1 MNDCI
6 ILKGK
11 KDRLVVL
18 LDSNIDFSALKDKFS
33 EKIKQAEA
41 FIGDTKIAIEFTNRK
56 LTEIEENI
64 LIGVVTKETNI
75 KVAFV
80 FSEKSIFSQLPE
92 GHISLGKLPFNNIK
106 DVTEEGTTKFHK
118 GTLRSGHSLEFDG
131 NVVVLG
137 DVNPGA
143 VIKSKGNVVVLG
155 YLNGTVYAG
164 ENDGSDAF
172 VGAFS
177 LNPIQIKIG
186 QVIAKNPST
195 NVLDINK
202 VKKTLDFEVA
212 YLKDGNICI
221 EQFNKATLDH
231 MVKI

>member
-1 MNDCI
+1 MNDCV

-11 KDRLVVL
+11 KDRLVVQ
-18 LDSNIDFSALKDKFS
+18 LDSNIDFSSLKDKFS

-56 LTEIEENI
+56 LTELEENI
-64 LIGVVTKETNI
+64 LIDVVNKETNI

-80 FSEKSIFSQLPE
+80 FSEKSIFSQLPIPE
-92 GHISLGKLPFNNIK
+92 FQLPFNNIK
-106 DVTEEGTTKFHK
+106 DLTDEGLTKFHK

-131 NVVVLG
+131 NVIVLG

-164 ENDGSDAF
+164 NDEGSDAF
-172 VGAFS
+172 IGAFS

-195 NVLDINK
+195 NVLDVNK

-212 YLKDGNICI
+212 YLKDGNIFV
-221 EQFNKATLDH
+221 EKFNKTTLDH
-231 MVKI
+231 MVQI

>member
-1 MNDCI
+1 MNDCV

-11 KDRLVVL
+11 KDRLVVQ
-18 LDSNIDFSALKDKFS
+18 LDSSIDFNSLKDKFS
-33 EKIKQAEA
+33 EKIKQAES

-64 LIGVVTKETNI
+64 LIGVINKETKI
-75 KVAFV
+75 KIAFI
-80 FSEKSIFSQLPE
+80 FSEKSTFSQLP
-92 GHISLGKLPFNNIK
+92 GGQLPFKSIK
-106 DVTEEGTTKFHK
+106 DVTDEGCTKFYK
-118 GTLRSGHSLEFDG
+118 GTLRSGHNLEYDG

-143 VIKSKGNVVVLG
+143 IIKSKGNVVVLG

-164 ENDGSDAF
+164 EKDGSDAF

-212 YLKDGNICI
+212 YLKDGNIFI
-221 EQFNKATLDH
+221 EKFNKATLEH
-231 MVKI
+231 MLKI

>member
-1 MNDCI
+1 MNDCV

-11 KDRLVVL
+11 KDRLVVQ
-18 LDSNIDFSALKDKFS
+18 LDSNIDFSSLKDKFT

-41 FIGDTKIAIEFTNRK
+41 FIGDAKIAIEFTNRK

-64 LIGVVTKETNI
+64 LIGVISRETNI
-75 KVAFV
+75 KIAFI
-80 FSEKSIFSQLPE
+80 FSEKSIFSQIP
-92 GHISLGKLPFNNIK
+92 GGQLPFNSIK
-106 DVTEEGTTKFHK
+106 DLTDEGSTKFHK

-143 VIKSKGNVVVLG
+143 VIKSRGNVVVLG

-164 ENDGSDAF
+164 EKDGSEAF

-195 NVLDINK
+195 NVLDVNK

-212 YLKDGNICI
+212 YLKDGNIFI
-221 EQFNKATLDH
+221 EKFNKATLEH
-231 MVKI
+231 MTKI

>member
-1 MNDCI
+1 MNDCV

-11 KDRLVVL
+11 KDRLVVQ
-18 LDSNIDFSALKDKFS
+18 LDSNIDFSSLKDKFS

-56 LTEIEENI
+56 LTELEENI
-64 LIGVVTKETNI
+64 LIDVVNKETNI

-80 FSEKSIFSQLPE
+80 FSEKSIFSQLPIPE
-92 GHISLGKLPFNNIK
+92 FQLPFNNIK
-106 DVTEEGTTKFHK
+106 DLTDEGLTKFHK

-131 NVVVLG
+131 NVIVLG

-164 ENDGSDAF
+164 NEEGSDAF
-172 VGAFS
+172 IGAFS

-195 NVLDINK
+195 NVLDVNK

-212 YLKDGNICI
+212 YLKDGNIFV
-221 EQFNKATLDH
+221 EKFNKTTLDH
-231 MVKI
+231 MVQI

>member
-1 MNDCI
+1 MNDCV

-11 KDRLVVL
+11 KDRLVVQ
-18 LDSNIDFSALKDKFS
+18 LDSNIDFSSLKDKFS

-64 LIGVVTKETNI
+64 LIGVINKETNI
-75 KVAFV
+75 KIAFI
-80 FSEKSIFSQLPE
+80 FSEKSTFSQLP
-92 GHISLGKLPFNNIK
+92 GGQLPFNNIK
-106 DVTEEGTTKFHK
+106 DITDVGTTKFHK
-118 GTLRSGHSLEFDG
+118 GTLRSGHNLEFDG

-143 VIKSKGNVVVLG
+143 VIKSKGNVIVLG

-164 ENDGSDAF
+164 ENDGSEAF

-186 QVIAKNPST
+186 QIIAKNPST
-195 NVLDINK
+195 NVLDVNK
-202 VKKTLDFEVA
+202 VKKTMDFEVA
-212 YLKDGNICI
+212 YLKDGNIFI
-221 EQFNKATLDH
+221 EKFNKATLEH

>member
-1 MNDCI
+1 MSDCV

-11 KDRLVVL
+11 KDRLVVQ
-18 LDSNIDFSALKDKFS
+18 LDNSIDFSSLKDKFS

-41 FIGDTKIAIEFTNRK
+41 FIGDTKIAIEFANRK
-56 LTEIEENI
+56 LTELEENI
-64 LIGVVTKETNI
+64 LIGIINKETSI
-75 KVAFV
+75 RVAFV
-80 FSEKSIFSQLPE
+80 FSENSIFSELPIPE
-92 GHISLGKLPFNNIK
+92 FQLPFNNIK
-106 DVTEEGTTKFHK
+106 DLTDEGATKFHK
-118 GTLRSGHSLEFDG
+118 GTLRSGHNLEFDG

-164 ENDGSDAF
+164 SGDGSDAF
-172 VGAFS
+172 IGAFS

-186 QVIAKNPST
+186 QFIAKNPST
-195 NVLDINK
+195 NVLDVNK

-212 YLKDGNICI
+212 YLKDGNIFV
-221 EQFNKATLDH
+221 EKFNKETLDH
-231 MVKI
+231 MIKI

>member
-1 MNDCI
+1 MNGCV

-11 KDRLVVL
+11 KDRLVVQ
-18 LDSNIDFSALKDKFS
+18 LDSNIDFSSLKDKFS
-33 EKIKQAEA
+33 EKIKEAEA

-64 LIGVVTKETNI
+64 LIGVVNNETNI
-75 KVAFV
+75 KIAFI
-80 FSEKSIFSQLPE
+80 FSEKSTFSQLP
-92 GHISLGKLPFNNIK
+92 GAHLPFNHIK
-106 DVTEEGTTKFHK
+106 ELTDEGCTKFHK

-143 VIKSKGNVVVLG
+143 VIKSKGNVIVLG

-164 ENDGSDAF
+164 EQDGSEAF

-195 NVLDINK
+195 NLLDVNK

-212 YLKDGNICI
+212 YLKDGNIFI
-221 EQFNKATLDH
+221 EKFNKATLEH

>member
-1 MNDCI
+1 MNDCV

-11 KDRLVVL
+11 KDRLVVQ
-18 LDSNIDFSALKDKFS
+18 LDSNIDFSSLKDKFS
-33 EKIKQAEA
+33 EKIKEAEA

-64 LIGVVTKETNI
+64 LIGVINKETNI
-75 KVAFV
+75 KIAFI
-80 FSEKSIFSQLPE
+80 FSEKSTFSQLP
-92 GHISLGKLPFNNIK
+92 GGQLPFNHIK
-106 DVTEEGTTKFHK
+106 YLTDEGYTKFHK

-143 VIKSKGNVVVLG
+143 IIKSKGNVVVLG

-164 ENDGSDAF
+164 EQDGSEAF

-195 NVLDINK
+195 NVLDVNK

-212 YLKDGNICI
+212 YLKDGNIFI
-221 EQFNKATLDH
+221 EKFNKATLEH

>member
-1 MNDCI
+1 MNDCV

-11 KDRLVVL
+11 KDRLVVQ
-18 LDSNIDFSALKDKFS
+18 LDSNIDFSSLKDKFS

-56 LTEIEENI
+56 LTELEENI
-64 LIGVVTKETNI
+64 LIDVVNKETNI

-80 FSEKSIFSQLPE
+80 FSEKSIFSQLPIPE
-92 GHISLGKLPFNNIK
+92 FQLPFNNIK
-106 DVTEEGTTKFHK
+106 DLTDEGLTKFHK

-164 ENDGSDAF
+164 NEEGSDAF
-172 VGAFS
+172 IGAFS

-195 NVLDINK
+195 NVLDVNK

-212 YLKDGNICI
+212 YLKDGNIFV
-221 EQFNKATLDH
+221 EKFNKTTLDH
-231 MVKI
+231 MVQI

>member
-1 MNDCI
+1 MNDCV

-11 KDRLVVL
+11 KDRLVVQ
-18 LDSNIDFSALKDKFS
+18 LDSNIDFSSLKDKFS

-56 LTEIEENI
+56 LTEIEENV
-64 LIGVVTKETNI
+64 LIGVITKETKI
-75 KVAFV
+75 KIAFI
-80 FSEKSIFSQLPE
+80 FSEKSIFSQLPVGE
-92 GHISLGKLPFNNIK
+92 FKLPFNNIK
-106 DVTEEGTTKFHK
+106 DVTDEGDTKFHK
-118 GTLRSGHSLEFDG
+118 GTLRSGHNLEFDG

-143 VIKSKGNVVVLG
+143 VIKAKGNVVVLG

-164 ENDGSDAF
+164 EDDGSEAF

-195 NVLDINK
+195 NVLDVNK

-212 YLKDGNICI
+212 YLKDGNIFI
-221 EQFNKATLDH
+221 EKFNKATLEH
-231 MVKI
+231 MIKI